1 MIILA
6 VSISNLFSTVN
17 TTCFRQAGRQAR
29 RSMKHLRSLDMYPV
43 EGYTLLATYYY
54 DYMIN

>member
-1 MIILA
+1 MSEY
-6 VSISNLFSTVN
+6 SID
-17 TTCFRQAGRQAR
+17 FRQAGRQAR